1 MLHRLLEHLSSDSKN
16 IKKSL
21 SCITYYIKNKDIN
34 CTKAND
40 IPDLKSIDEIVWN
53 FISAIYKSGW
63 DTLVINKDNKTFKQQ
78 VASKFTSKIQKIKKS
93 SKDKKLIDKPV
104 SFIKLPS
111 SISVKS
117 SNKVN
122 KISKYFKK
130 NIKKK
135 DQKNYMLRLLLLL
148 LTLLGKLWKSRKYS
162 LIYKIKK
169 LKTFKKSLGVRTN
182 PNQNSIWL
190 WRDYQESKL
199 LSLWILTTKRN
210 S

>member
-40 IPDLKSIDEIVWN
+40 IPDLKSIDELVWN

-122 KISKYFKK
+122 KISKFFKK
-130 NIKKK
+130 NNKPAEKKDIGKSYAQVSLSLTSKVLKIKK
-135 DQKNYMLRLLLLL
+135 
-148 LTLLGKLWKSRKYS
+148 TFSKLQTSKINS
-162 LIYKIKK
+162 IYKIISGTGK
-169 LKTFKKSLGVRTN
+169 LK
-182 PNQNSIWL
+182 P
-190 WRDYQESKL
+190 KL
-199 LSLWILTTKRN
+199 NITTKVL
-210 S
+210 